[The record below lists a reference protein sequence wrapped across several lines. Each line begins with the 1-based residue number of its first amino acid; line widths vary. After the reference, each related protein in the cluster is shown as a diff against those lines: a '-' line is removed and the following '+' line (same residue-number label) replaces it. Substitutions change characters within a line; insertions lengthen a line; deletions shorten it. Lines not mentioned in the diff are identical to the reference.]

1 MGTKIVIFF
10 SRTPAY
16 TQPVTSVF
24 GKKKRVGP
32 KVFESQRPW
41 NARKP
46 RAREKEKAV
55 AKVDGLEEDKDVAKD
70 EAMLEIHLSLL
81 SPNVV
86 GRLPRRTLQPA
97 GISALAVRT
106 MTSLVTQKLMGR
118 KMMMLSC

>member
-10 SRTPAY
+10 LKD
-16 TQPVTSVF
+16 TSLYSASHWCVW
-24 GKKKRVGP
+24 KKKRVGP

-46 RAREKEKAV
+46 RARAKEKEKAV
-55 AKVDGLEEDKDVAKD
+55 AKVDGLEEDKD

>member
-46 RAREKEKAV
+46 RARAKEKEKAV
-55 AKVDGLEEDKDVAKD
+55 AKVDGLEEDKD